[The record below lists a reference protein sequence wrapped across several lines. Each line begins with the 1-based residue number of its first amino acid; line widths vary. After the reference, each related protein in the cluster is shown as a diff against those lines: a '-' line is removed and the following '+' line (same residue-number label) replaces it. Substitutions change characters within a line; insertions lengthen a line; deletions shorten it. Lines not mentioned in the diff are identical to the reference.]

1 MMRLLGFVTGAA
13 GMIGA
18 MVMLL
23 GAPAVRE
30 AAEVEAQQTVAAT
43 PAPIRKPAGDYNVP
57 MPVAEPVPMPA
68 AEPIVESQPEL
79 PIEPAPKPITAAA
92 AEMETPDGVEPAGDA
107 TIETPADTPTE
118 TLAAKPAS
126 DALWHPFWQP
136 FRSQI
141 AANGFAARLTAITD
155 IDYRV
160 LRLKPGAYQVAFA
173 YADEVE
179 RNAKLTQIESA
190 TGLRVAEVSP

>member
-1 MMRLLGFVTGAA
+1 MRLLGFVTGAA

-23 GAPAVRE
+23 GAPAVQE

-43 PAPIRKPAGDYNVP
+43 PAPIRKPAGDYD
-57 MPVAEPVPMPA
+57 VPMPA
-68 AEPIVESQPEL
+68 AEPIVESQPES
-79 PIEPAPKPITAAA
+79 PVEPAPKPITAAA

>member
-1 MMRLLGFVTGAA
+1 MIRVLGFVTGAA
-13 GMIGA
+13 GVIGA

-23 GAPAVRE
+23 GKPAVQE
-30 AAEVEAQQTVAAT
+30 AAVVEAQQTVAAT
-43 PAPIRKPAGDYNVP
+43 PAPIRKPAGDYD
-57 MPVAEPVPMPA
+57 VPMPA
-68 AEPIVESQPEL
+68 AEPIVESQPES
-79 PIEPAPKPITAAA
+79 PVEPAPKPITAAA